1 MYFCITEPENWSPNA
16 MYQATKIFS
25 SNLSVKKAQCFDSL
39 LLSSRVFCYH
49 FVIGTCTLQEAV
61 NIISIIQKASIR
73 PLHSSAAL
81 MRLAELEYCGTTSYF
96 IKLFFGKEY
105 ALPYR
110 VLDVEVAHF
119 MRFLEETRIM
129 SFIWHQSVLAFVQ
142 RYKNELNKDQHN
154 LVTP

>member
-1 MYFCITEPENWSPNA
+1 MLSI
-16 MYQATKIFS
+16 
-25 SNLSVKKAQCFDSL
+25 NLIC
-39 LLSSRVFCYH
+39 C
-49 FVIGTCTLQEAV
+49 
-61 NIISIIQKASIR
+61 
-73 PLHSSAAL
+73 
-81 MRLAELEYCGTTSYF
+81 SYF

-142 RYKNELNKDQHN
+142 RLIFNLSLPEILRELKNSWNHGEEDD
-154 LVTP
+154 PMAYIYPW